1 MAKIKKMAK
10 KGKGK
15 RKLSAYNKHIRKK
28 VKAGATFMQA
38 VRSWKGKKTK
48 SRPKNK
54 RKKYKQQRRNI
65 VRSNMPRRRTRRRRS
80 RGFGG
85 FSVGRIGNTLK
96 NIGLGFAIGAGTMA
110 AINFVGD
117 MANIPQA
124 RQIAPLAGAFSAY
137 TAAPGLPGILAA
149 IPLVQQSG
157 VLGGLISGGQT
168 AQGQGAF
175 V

>member
-1 MAKIKKMAK
+1 MAK

-117 MANIPQA
+117 MANIPSKTNSTFSRCVFSIYSSTRITRYSCSYSISATKWRIGRINLGWPNGPGA
-124 RQIAPLAGAFSAY
+124 RCIC
-137 TAAPGLPGILAA
+137 
-149 IPLVQQSG
+149 
-157 VLGGLISGGQT
+157 LGG
-168 AQGQGAF
+168 
-175 V
+175 